1 MSLGVAALV
10 LLAALLHASWNALLR
25 SGRDRTQT
33 MAFMCAAQA
42 GLAVLALAALWD
54 GLAFP
59 TAAAWWCIVASTI
72 IHVGY
77 NLFLVRAYRTGDLGE
92 AYPIARGSS
101 PLLVALGAAVVA
113 GERLSLATTIGI
125 ALVSAGIIALAFWG
139 GGRGGRVAAASLPAA
154 LATGLCIAAYTVVD
168 GMGVRLAG
176 DAKAYVL
183 WFFLCEGLSMPL
195 ILLALGGPAAFV
207 CRAPDALKAIV
218 GGVLAVL
225 AYGVVLWAMSLGPMG
240 PVSALR
246 ETSVVFAA
254 LLGRMFLN
262 EILTAR
268 RVAACCVIAL
278 GAACLGYRP

>member
-42 GLAVLALAALWD
+42 ALAVIALAAFWNR
-54 GLAFP
+54 LAFP
-59 TAAAWWCIVASTI
+59 AAAAWWCIAASTI

-101 PLLVALGAAVVA
+101 PLLVALGAALVA
-113 GERLSLATTIGI
+113 GEHLSLPTTLGI
-125 ALVSAGIIALAFWG
+125 ALVSAGIIALAFRA
-139 GGRGGRVAAASLPAA
+139 GRIAAASLPFA

-176 DAKAYVL
+176 DAASYVL

-195 ILLALGGPAAFV
+195 ILLALGGPSAFV
-207 CRAPDALKAIV
+207 CRAPDALKAAV
-218 GGVLAVL
+218 GGILAVV

-254 LLGRMFLN
+254 LLGRLFLN
-262 EILTAR
+262 ETLTLR

>member
-1 MSLGVAALV
+1 MSLGIAALV

-42 GLAVLALAALWD
+42 GLAVVAMAVLGGRLQ
-54 GLAFP
+54 FP
-59 TAAAWWCIVASTI
+59 NSAAWGCIVASTI

-77 NLFLVRAYRTGDLGE
+77 NLFLVRAYKTGDLGE

-113 GERLSLATTIGI
+113 GERLSWPTTLGI
-125 ALVSAGIIALAFWG
+125 ALVSLGIIALAFR
-139 GGRGGRVAAASLPAA
+139 GRRIGAASLPFA

-176 DAKAYVL
+176 DAASYVL
-183 WFFLCEGLSMPL
+183 WFFLCEGLTMPAL
-195 ILLALGGPAAFV
+195 LLALRGPQAFA

-225 AYGVVLWAMSLGPMG
+225 AYGVVLYAMSLGPMG

-254 LLGRMFLN
+254 LLGRVFLN
-262 EILTAR
+262 ESLTPR

-278 GAACLGYRP
+278 GAAFLGYRP

>member
-1 MSLGVAALV
+1 MSAAVAGLV
-10 LLAALLHASWNALLR
+10 LLAALMHASWNALLR
-25 SGRDRTQT
+25 SSGRRMQALAVMCVADA
-33 MAFMCAAQA
+33 AFAAIA
-42 GLAVLALAALWD
+42 LAVLWHD
-54 GLAFP
+54 VP
-59 TAAAWWCIVASTI
+59 MPSQDAWWCIAASTI

-77 NLFLVRAYRTGDLGE
+77 NLFLVRAYRMGDLGE

-113 GERLSLATTIGI
+113 GERLSLATSIGI
-125 ALVSAGIIALAFWG
+125 MLVSIGIVALAL
-139 GGRGGRVAAASLPAA
+139 RGGRIAAASLPSA
-154 LATGLCIAAYTVVD
+154 LATGLCIAAYTAVD

-176 DAKAYVL
+176 DTRAYVL
-183 WFFLCEGLSMPL
+183 WFFLCEGLSMPA
-195 ILLALGGPAAFV
+195 ILLAVRGPGAFA
-207 CRAPDALKAIV
+207 CRPPDAVKAIV

-254 LLGRMFLN
+254 LLGRLFLN
-262 EILTAR
+262 ETLTLR

-278 GAACLGYRP
+278 GAVCLGYRP

>member
-42 GLAVLALAALWD
+42 GFAVLAFAAV
-54 GLAFP
+54 GRSLAFP

-77 NLFLVRAYRTGDLGE
+77 NLFLVRAYRMGDLGE

-113 GERLSLATTIGI
+113 GERLSLATSIGI
-125 ALVSAGIIALAFWG
+125 VLVSIGIVALAL
-139 GGRGGRVAAASLPAA
+139 RGGRIAAASLPSA

-176 DAKAYVL
+176 DTRAYVL
-183 WFFLCEGLSMPL
+183 WFFLCEGLSMPA
-195 ILLALGGPAAFV
+195 ILLAVRGPGAFA
-207 CRAPDALKAIV
+207 CRPPDAVKAIV

-254 LLGRMFLN
+254 LLGRLFLN
-262 EILTAR
+262 ETLTVR

-278 GAACLGYRP
+278 GAACLGYTP